1 MEPDREQ
8 ICYSLI
14 SWLQTF
20 DLDAAH
26 DSPADLSDG
35 IAVAQAL
42 RQIAPEYFSQTWM
55 NKIKTE
61 DVGNW
66 RLKVTNLKK
75 IVKGILEYNLE
86 VLGVQIQGFQM
97 PDFNAIGEYNDP
109 VELGRLLQLLLG
121 VAVNCENKQDHIQRI
136 MGMGE
141 AVQQT
146 IKNAIQ
152 ELMNKETSTGEE
164 ADTELHD
171 QLKKTVEELNAALE
185 AKEELMQRCH
195 ELDMQVTTLQDE
207 KVSLTTENDRLQER
221 LQQAENID
229 DPSTPAGKRLSHY
242 QQQIDTLQEEIY
254 KLESG
259 KDDYRIKYD
268 VLFKD
273 HNELKEKNLELTQ
286 LASEARAMKDEL
298 DILRHV
304 SDQVAK
310 YEATIESYKKK
321 LEEMSDLRVQLKMLE
336 EKNTVYMQQQIEMEE
351 DLKRLATIKQQ
362 LESYKR
368 QTLELQNKLTDETK
382 RADKWEFELTRV
394 QEKLAV
400 QQREKER
407 VMAERD
413 SLKEMNEELKCTQA
427 MVPGLSIGDQMGEVG
442 ATSQRME
449 MLSVP
454 PEIKEQLLRL
464 EHENKMLKME
474 SSGTQSEESEVLQSQ
489 LDDVN
494 ARNNEL
500 QTEVRLLNQRLL
512 ETQSLVEDL
521 QEKQQTTA
529 SESSTEILEVKKRV
543 TEQTQKLEEKELQLA
558 QRTAQL
564 DNVKS
569 ELSSST
575 EQMTSLQ
582 ETLARKDEEM
592 HAMEERYKRYLEKAR
607 NVIQSLDMNPTLE
620 TSPEL
625 VSLKHQNLEKEQFIN
640 HLEKDK
646 EKMRAVHDEEERLI
660 VTAWYNLGMQL
671 HRQAAEER
679 LANNNM
685 GQSFLARQR
694 QVHATRRTHT
704 INTLHTTNANS
715 GGLLAGLTQGTT
727 SMRDM
732 DVSRSAA
739 SSPYL
744 PLQHPTQDF
753 YYSP

>member
-20 DLDAAH
+20 ELDAPH

-35 IAVAQAL
+35 IAIAQAL
-42 RQIAPEYFSQTWM
+42 QQIAPEYFSQTWM

-109 VELGRLLQLLLG
+109 VEVGRLLQLVLG

-141 AVQQT
+141 SVQQT

-152 ELMNKETSTGEE
+152 ELMNKETSTGDEI
-164 ADTELHD
+164 DTELHD

-195 ELDMQVTTLQDE
+195 ELDMQVTSLQEE
-207 KVSLTTENDRLQER
+207 KTSLTAENDRLQDR
-221 LQQAENID
+221 LQQAENVD

-336 EKNTVYMQQQIEMEE
+336 EKNTSYMQQQIEMEE

-368 QTLELQNKLTDETK
+368 QTLELQNRLTDETK
-382 RADKWEFELTRV
+382 RADKWEFEFNRV
-394 QEKLAV
+394 QEKFAV

-427 MVPGLSIGDQMGEVG
+427 TMPGMSIGDQMGEVG
-442 ATSQRME
+442 SGSSSSTSSQRME

-464 EHENKMLKME
+464 EHENKMLKMGT
-474 SSGTQSEESEVLQSQ
+474 SGTQNEESEVLQSQ
-489 LDDVN
+489 LDDSN

-512 ETQSLVEDL
+512 ETQAQVEDL

-529 SESSTEILEVKKRV
+529 TASSNEVLEMKKRI

-558 QRTAQL
+558 QRSAQM
-564 DNVKS
+564 DQVKS
-569 ELSSST
+569 ELSSTT
-575 EQMTSLQ
+575 EKMTALQ
-582 ETLARKDEEM
+582 ERLARKDEEM
-592 HAMEERYKRYLEKAR
+592 KAMEERYTRYLEKAK
-607 NVIQSLDMNPTLE
+607 NVIQSLDMNQTLE

-625 VSLKHQNLEKEQFIN
+625 VSLRHQL
-640 HLEKDK
+640 LEKDQYINHIEK
-646 EKMRAVHDEEERLI
+646 EHERMRAVHDEEERLI

-694 QVHATRRTHT
+694 QVHSARRAQT
-704 INTLHTTNANS
+704 INTLHSSNAN
-715 GGLLAGLTQGTT
+715 
-727 SMRDM
+727 R
-732 DVSRSAA
+732 
-739 SSPYL
+739 YC
-744 PLQHPTQDF
+744 QDLNHR
-753 YYSP
+753 P

>member
-20 DLDAAH
+20 ELDAPH

-35 IAVAQAL
+35 IAIAQAL
-42 RQIAPEYFSQTWM
+42 LQIAPEYFSQTWM

-121 VAVNCENKQDHIQRI
+121 VAVNCEKKQEHIQRI
-136 MGMGE
+136 MSMGE

-152 ELMNKETSTGEE
+152 ELMNKETATGDEV
-164 ADTELHD
+164 DTELQD
-171 QLKKTVEELNAALE
+171 QLKKTVEELNTALE
-185 AKEELMQRCH
+185 AKDELMQRCH
-195 ELDMQVTTLQDE
+195 ELDMQVTSLQDE
-207 KVSLTTENDRLQER
+207 KVSLTAENDRLQER
-221 LQQAENID
+221 LQQAENVD

-336 EKNTVYMQQQIEMEE
+336 EKNTTYMQQQIEMEE

-368 QTLELQNKLTDETK
+368 QTLELQNRLTDETK
-382 RADKWEFELTRV
+382 RADKWEFEFNRV
-394 QEKLAV
+394 QEKFAI

-407 VMAERD
+407 VIAERD

-427 MVPGLSIGDQMGEVG
+427 TIPGTSIGDQMGEMG
-442 ATSQRME
+442 STPQRME

-489 LDDVN
+489 LDDAN

-512 ETQSLVEDL
+512 ETQALVEDL

-529 SESSTEILEVKKRV
+529 TESSTEILEVKKRV
-543 TEQTQKLEEKELQLA
+543 TEQMQKLEEKELQLA
-558 QRTAQL
+558 QRSAQL
-564 DNVKS
+564 DNVKV

-575 EQMTSLQ
+575 EKMTALQ

-592 HAMEERYKRYLEKAR
+592 RAMEERYKRYLDKAK
-607 NVIQSLDMNPTLE
+607 NVIQSLDMTQTLE

-625 VSLKHQNLEKEQFIN
+625 VSLRHQLLEKDQYIH
-640 HLEKDK
+640 HLEKDH
-646 EKMRAVHDEEERLI
+646 EKMRTVHDEEERLI

-694 QVHATRRTHT
+694 QVHSTRRAQT
-704 INTLHTTNANS
+704 INTLHTSNAN
-715 GGLLAGLTQGTT
+715 
-727 SMRDM
+727 R
-732 DVSRSAA
+732 
-739 SSPYL
+739 
-744 PLQHPTQDF
+744 
-753 YYSP
+753 